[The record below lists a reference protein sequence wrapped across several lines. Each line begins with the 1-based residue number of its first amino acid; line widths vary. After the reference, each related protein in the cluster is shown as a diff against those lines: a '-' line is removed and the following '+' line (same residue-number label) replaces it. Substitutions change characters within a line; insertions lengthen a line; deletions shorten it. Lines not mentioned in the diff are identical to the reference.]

1 MLALKDGASY
11 IKTASRNYRDTV
23 LRTLITLFVVGL
35 ALEACWCLASSCS
48 YERMDSPSTRWF
60 ASEKNGSGLTAITS
74 NGRRWRRTDCF
85 KNRRTALDRSSPAR
99 ANSSSASCLRSE
111 STRICN
117 VDVVISKSFVVQCAD
132 SIPNYWGKCNG
143 MHSRFLNS
151 KTKRNKL

>member
-1 MLALKDGASY
+1 MRKVETRSATRY
-11 IKTASRNYRDTV
+11 SRV
-23 LRTLITLFVVGL
+23 MPCRTPESLVVGL
-35 ALEACWCLASSCS
+35 ALGVFWRFASPRS

-74 NGRRWRRTDCF
+74 NGRRWRRTDCLR
-85 KNRRTALDRSSPAR
+85 NRRTALDRSSPAR

-132 SIPNYWGKCNG
+132 SISHSRCECNG
-143 MHSRFLNS
+143 DKKVRCI
-151 KTKRNKL
+151 